1 MRLCQHNPPRSRSF
15 DHENSNVT
23 IKAHYGWLGYPPL
36 SDSPSLSSD
45 RVSQPRDVVS
55 SLSCIIA
62 ISKLFYFQGAVAGDK
77 GVEPLQTRSQSPAR
91 YHYANPLYNQDA
103 LKKRLFIRQLRK
115 PFRQKANGLLQDL
128 NLYLLDRRIAVCVLK
143 RLFYI
148 LITLATMSHP
158 DKS

>member
-45 RVSQPRDVVS
+45 WVSQPHDVVS

-62 ISKLFYFQGAVAGDK
+62 ISKLFYFQGTVAAGR
-77 GVEPLQTRSQSPAR
+77 GVEPLTKESKSPTLPLRQPAINTRR
-91 YHYANPLYNQDA
+91 I
-103 LKKRLFIRQLRK
+103 KERLFIRQLRE
-115 PFRQKANGLLQDL
+115 PFRQKANGLFQDL
-128 NLYLLDRRIAVCVLK
+128 NLYLLNRRIAVCVFK
-143 RLFYI
+143 RLLYI
-148 LITLATMSHP
+148 LITLATISLP

>member
-45 RVSQPRDVVS
+45 WVSQPHDVVS

-62 ISKLFYFQGAVAGDK
+62 ISKLFYFQGTVAAGR
-77 GVEPLQTRSQSPAR
+77 GVEPLTKESKSPTL
-91 YHYANPLYNQDA
+91 PL
-103 LKKRLFIRQLRK
+103 RQ
-115 PFRQKANGLLQDL
+115 PAINT
-128 NLYLLDRRIAVCVLK
+128 RRIKEKTVYQTVA
-143 RLFYI
+143 
-148 LITLATMSHP
+148 
-158 DKS
+158 